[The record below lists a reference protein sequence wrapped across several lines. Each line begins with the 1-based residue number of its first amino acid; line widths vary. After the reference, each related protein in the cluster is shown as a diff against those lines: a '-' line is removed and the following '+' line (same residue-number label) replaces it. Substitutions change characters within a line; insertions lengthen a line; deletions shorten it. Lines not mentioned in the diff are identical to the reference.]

1 MMYYEKGRF
10 SLGAVSFLLPDQ
22 VYIDPEYEAEV
33 QNGFELLDLEKR
45 YRITI
50 EGEYSEE
57 DSATFLGETLLE
69 ASFHKL
75 GPVEPIQY
83 NGVCGHALCYNSGRH
98 SYYEARFD
106 LSEVEGINCL
116 VVLVKWLKGE
126 LEHESILRERI
137 VRELLGSL
145 NLV

>member
-10 SLGAVSFLLPDQ
+10 SLGSVSFLLPDQ

-57 DSATFLGETLLE
+57 DSATFLGDTLPEASLTAASGRPIISNLGLLE
-69 ASFHKL
+69 
-75 GPVEPIQY
+75 E
-83 NGVCGHALCYNSGRH
+83 
-98 SYYEARFD
+98 EAPDSTDTIIPSMPDKATEFITVIITT
-106 LSEVEGINCL
+106 SEKNFTL
-116 VVLVKWLKGE
+116 
-126 LEHESILRERI
+126 
-137 VRELLGSL
+137 
-145 NLV
+145 